1 MVAYIGIKVLEE
13 AYNCKNCPDL
23 KTHLEVCTL
32 KAIKPIKQIKPK
44 KKLKIKDFAGRW
56 RNKTQRP

>member
-44 KKLKIKDFAGRW
+44 KKTKIKS
-56 RNKTQRP
+56 